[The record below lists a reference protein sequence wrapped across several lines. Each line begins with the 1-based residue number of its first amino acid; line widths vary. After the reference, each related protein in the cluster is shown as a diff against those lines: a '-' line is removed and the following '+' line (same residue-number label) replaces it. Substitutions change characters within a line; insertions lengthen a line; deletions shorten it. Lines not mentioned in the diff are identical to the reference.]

1 MEVGG
6 TGRGS
11 YRIEDLCFGGAE
23 HSGPVSAVYITQRCV
38 SVEVMH
44 CRLINC

>member
-1 MEVGG
+1 MEVDG
-6 TGRGS
+6 TGLGS
-11 YRIEDLCFGGAE
+11 YRIEDLCVGDAE
-23 HSGPVSAVYITQRCV
+23 RQGPVTTVCITKCV